1 MLSRSFGFLI
11 FVNALMSDSPSGVA
25 VNLEAAASECPS
37 GFHFEPFAKV
47 DGSSKKKGI
56 GTCMTLAMYWS
67 RLALTSV
74 RAFFILLHL
83 LERYPERPGKVGLVQ
98 IEHQA
103 SHADAIPDVH
113 VSSMW

>member
-1 MLSRSFGFLI
+1 MGLRRKRNWHLHDARN
-11 FVNALMSDSPSGVA
+11 V
-25 VNLEAAASECPS
+25 LEPART
-37 GFHFEPFAKV
+37 
-47 DGSSKKKGI
+47 D
-56 GTCMTLAMYWS
+56 L
-67 RLALTSV
+67 V